1 MSSTTPQIT
10 IALVDDHDLS
20 VSGLECMLA
29 PYAER
34 VELLDLRSGLARA
47 KDVDVVLYEPMGQ
60 SHFGEAVLRDLQ
72 RAGDATSVVW
82 SWAPADQLPTA
93 TARPYLSKRLTAS
106 QLVSA
111 LEDLVSGRG
120 QLETTPGED
129 EVAARAEAEAQAAAE
144 VEEVRPMRPATPV
157 HPQTPSGL
165 RLTRR
170 EHEILVL
177 ITNGLTNAEI
187 GEQLTLSINSI
198 KTYIRQA
205 YRKIDVER
213 RAQAVAWGMT
223 NGLGGA
229 LPEDLE
235 TDEVEA
241 TATPAPVPASTG
253 TTLAAV
259 AS

>member
-1 MSSTTPQIT
+1 MSTPSSSPLT

-20 VSGLECMLA
+20 VAGLTSLLS
-29 PYAER
+29 PFGDR
-34 VELLDLRSGLARA
+34 VQLLDLRNALARA
-47 KDVDVVLYEPMGQ
+47 KDLDVVLYEPVGQ
-60 SHFGEAVLRDLQ
+60 AAFGEAMLRDLQ
-72 RAGDATSVVW
+72 QAGDAVSVVW
-82 SWAPADQLPTA
+82 SWAPAGQLPTA

-106 QLVSA
+106 QLVRSI
-111 LEDLVSGRG
+111 EDLVEGRG
-120 QLETTPGED
+120 DHESTPGQDED
-129 EVAARAEAEAQAAAE
+129 DAGNGDLDPVEVVPEPRQ
-144 VEEVRPMRPATPV
+144 MRPSAPAT
-157 HPQTPSGL
+157 PQTPSGL

-223 NGLGGA
+223 NGLGGQM
-229 LPEDLE
+229 PEDLDLE
-235 TDEVEA
+235 QDEEA
-241 TATPAPVPASTG
+241 EADRASAAA
-253 TTLAAV
+253 TLAAV
-259 AS
+259 PAAS